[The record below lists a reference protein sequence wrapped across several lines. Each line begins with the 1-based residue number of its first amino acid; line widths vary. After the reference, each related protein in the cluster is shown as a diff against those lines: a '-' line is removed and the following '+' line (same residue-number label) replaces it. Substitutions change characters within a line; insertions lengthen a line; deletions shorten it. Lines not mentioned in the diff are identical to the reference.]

1 MAIEALERYLV
12 SRLYSTAF
20 YIPTSTDSGDVSVT
34 NIIMILILLY
44 SLKDEKFYY
53 RIRTLQFLQPDH
65 LDLPNRKYNYIAFE
79 MAAQEMS
86 RLEEDVLKSPR
97 EKLACVINAIA
108 IITNLLKHSANYQG
122 TGNEIKYVCLSY
134 VCLSLSFVFILLQ
147 ELMTYC
153 LI

>member
-79 MAAQEMS
+79 MAAQGKKQ
-86 RLEEDVLKSPR
+86 L
-97 EKLACVINAIA
+97 INAFHNQNVYSPDPQ
-108 IITNLLKHSANYQG
+108 TNHQLTRQPYGAVNGQ
-122 TGNEIKYVCLSY
+122 
-134 VCLSLSFVFILLQ
+134 
-147 ELMTYC
+147 
-153 LI
+153 